1 MFRLLRFVAG
11 AAIVASLVSVP
22 FLISRAGVNTG
33 TVSVIVEFRDDPAS
47 VYSAK
52 LKQSGALPSNDQIQ
66 AYRNNLAAAQNQ
78 FLNTLKSN
86 GINYQLQTI
95 AVKDTAGN
103 VAGNVALRY
112 TLVYNGMALT
122 VPEAALP
129 AITRMS
135 GVKAV
140 HSNRVFHPDLFKSVP
155 YIRAPQLYGKNPNNM
170 TPFASFPDGDEGQG
184 IYIAVIDTGIDW
196 THPMFGGDP
205 TPPRLGIGLNSAS
218 IPSNQKV
225 VYSLP
230 LADIVTDGF
239 GHGTHVASEA
249 AGYLANA
256 PGPDGIPGTAD
267 DIPIH
272 GVAPQAKLMSYKVCS
287 DSLSTAGEVTA
298 IAGIGLGGCLSSTII
313 MSIEDAVSPQ
323 TIDLQPKPIA
333 NVINMSLGGGGG
345 PDEPTAVA
353 SDNATL
359 LGCSVVAAAG
369 NSGPGE
375 GTVGA
380 PAAGRRVLSPAANT
394 DPGSGGD
401 WSTDL
406 LVDTAV
412 SAATTGAVTPA
423 NNFSTAPGTS
433 RLKLFAMSGSAG
445 LPDNSLAQRYVYVD
459 NPTGTWPATV
469 SGRIALVNN
478 LVVGGLFF
486 DIALQAQNA
495 GAVGMII
502 ADDRGAVNGVKT
514 LIPAATISSTDFAVL
529 ASHVANTNGAISDLP
544 MRMNP
549 RFADLFVGDVADFSS
564 RGPVQGF
571 GQVKP
576 DISAPG
582 VNVLAAAPT
591 ASVVWALANSG
602 PMYATISGTS
612 MATPHTAG
620 SVALIRQAHPDWT
633 PDMIRT
639 AMINAA
645 TNMRDSNG
653 TPKADGSADSIT
665 AQGGGLIDVYHAA
678 TIKALMGSTEDDGKG
693 SFILGSHSYGEVPVA
708 NNRVTST
715 QSVTVTIQDLSGQ
728 GGTYNLGVANNQD
741 LQING
746 ISVATSPASVTVPA
760 HGSASF
766 TVNTTFDGNLIR
778 DPNLP
783 ITIDNGNQVTFSTRP
798 IETQWYVTARRSDG
812 NESLRMPF
820 YYKPVFSLPLTT
832 STDTN
837 TFTGTVAVGDLDLE
851 VQPGVDFVD
860 IPVTVDSTTSRLEA
874 ELDYFPTPVVSNQ
887 IVNQNV
893 ELDFFLLDPDGKRIA
908 HSANSSGAQRVSA
921 ITVNRPGTYTYRVD
935 GNQCAATNFTITS
948 TRTHGNMLPP
958 ALAPISGDYVDP
970 QGNQVKFTGN
980 FPISWTPQ
988 GGEQGFEI
996 EKSTDNQNW
1005 EILADVDG
1013 STTSYTLTN
1022 QADGQYFFRVRGIT
1036 AGQIGKYVTAG
1047 SNASKIVVSQRTKV
1061 DITSLVNQAVS
1072 NVSLTGGVFQLN
1084 LSLTNNSAQTY
1095 LPLVDLNVIGI
1106 NSASGTISVVNAD
1119 NGKNGKSAPNAAL
1132 FGYSQ
1137 NIGADEQFTPAEV
1150 TGTRTLRFQDNAS
1163 EMFTYDAV
1171 VTAYV
1176 GTGGGSSS
1184 SAAPAGGSQPPPS
1197 GSSVPTNL
1205 LPLSKVT
1212 AVMRFTANPLTKTV
1226 TAQLVSLK

>member
-1 MFRLLRFVAG
+1 MLRLLRFSAIATVAAG
-11 AAIVASLVSVP
+11 LFAVP
-22 FLISRAGVNTG
+22 FLISRAVTSTQ
-33 TVSVIVEFRDDPAS
+33 TVSVIIELRDDPGA
-47 VYSAK
+47 VYAAK
-52 LKQSGALPSNDQIQ
+52 AKQQGAPVSDDQLRS
-66 AYRNNLAAAQNQ
+66 YRNGLTAAQNQ
-78 FLNTLKSN
+78 FLAALKTAVPSA
-86 GINYQLQTI
+86 QLQSVN
-95 AVKDTAGN
+95 VKDAAGN

-112 TLVYNGMALT
+112 TLVYNGLTLT
-122 VPEAALP
+122 VPEAAVP
-129 AITRMS
+129 TIAGMN
-135 GVKAV
+135 GVKAIHANAV
-140 HSNRVFHPDLFKSVP
+140 SHPNLFKSVP
-155 YIRAPQLYGKNPNNM
+155 YIRAPQLYGKNPNDM

-287 DSLSTAGEVTA
+287 DSLSTAGEVTN
-298 IAGIGLGGCLSSTII
+298 IIGVPLGGCFSSTII
-313 MSIEDAVSPQ
+313 MGIEDAVSPQ

-406 LVDTAV
+406 LVDSAV
-412 SAATTGAVTPA
+412 SINTTGAVIPA
-423 NNFSTAPGTS
+423 NNFATAPGTN
-433 RLKLFAMSGSAG
+433 RLRLFAMSGSAG
-445 LPDNSLAQRYVYVD
+445 LPDNSMAQRYVYVD
-459 NPTGTWPATV
+459 NPTPVTWPASV
-469 SGRIALVNN
+469 SGRIALVNS

-514 LIPAATISSTDFAVL
+514 LIPAATMSTKDFAVL
-529 ASHVANTNGAISDLP
+529 KSHVANTNGAISDLP
-544 MRMNP
+544 IRMNP
-549 RFADLFVGDVADFSS
+549 RFTDVFVGDVADFSS

-571 GQVKP
+571 GQIKP

-582 VNVLAAAPT
+582 VNILAAAPT
-591 ASVVWALANSG
+591 ASVVWALANTG

-612 MATPHTAG
+612 MATPHTSG

-645 TNMRDSNG
+645 TNMRDVNG
-653 TPKADGSADSIT
+653 TPKADGSADPIT

-678 TIKALMGSTEDDGKG
+678 TIKALMGTTENDGKG

-760 HGSASF
+760 SGSATF

-778 DPNLP
+778 DPNVSVA
-783 ITIDNGNQVTFSTRP
+783 TVNGNQVTYSTRP
-798 IETQWYVTARRSDG
+798 IETQWYVTAQRSDG
-812 NESLRMPF
+812 GESLRMPF
-820 YYKPVFSLPLTT
+820 YYKPIFSLPVTT
-832 STDTN
+832 STDTT
-837 TFTGTVAVGDLDLE
+837 TFAGTVAVGDLDLE

-860 IPVTVDSTTSRLEA
+860 MPVTVDPTTFKIDA
-874 ELDYFPTPVVSNQ
+874 ELDYFPLPAGNTATVS
-887 IVNQNV
+887 QNI
-893 ELDFFLLDPDGKRIA
+893 ELDLFLLDPDGHKIA
-908 HSANSSGAQRVSA
+908 QSTNSSGAQRVSA
-921 ITVNRPGTYTYRVD
+921 ITANKPGTYTLRVD
-935 GNQCAATNFTITS
+935 GNQCAATNFTISS
-948 TRTHGNMLPP
+948 TRTHGNMSPP
-958 ALAPISGDYVDP
+958 ALAPISGDYVNA
-970 QGNQVKFTGN
+970 QGQAVDFDGN
-980 FPISWTPQ
+980 VTINWTPN
-988 GGEQGFEI
+988 GGEQGFEV
-996 EKSTDNQNW
+996 EQSTDNQNW
-1005 EILADVDG
+1005 TVAGDNFHPTASAWAFTALANG
-1013 STTSYTLTN
+1013 TY
-1022 QADGQYFFRVRGIT
+1022 YFRVRAIYP
-1036 AGQIGKYVTAG
+1036 GQIGRFVTVP
-1047 SNASKIVVSQRTKV
+1047 SNVVSVLVDQRSQV
-1061 DITSLVNQAVS
+1061 DITSLVSRAIS
-1072 NVSLTGGVFQLN
+1072 NVSLGGGVFQLD
-1084 LSLTNNSAQTY
+1084 LAMTNNSTQAY
-1095 LPLVDLNVIGI
+1095 VPLVDLNVVGI
-1106 NSASGTISVVNAD
+1106 NAASGTVKVINAD
-1119 NGKNGKSAPNAAL
+1119 NAQDGTSSANAAL

-1137 NIGADEQFTPAEV
+1137 KIGPDELFSPGET
-1150 TGTRTLRFQDNAS
+1150 TGTRTFRFQDNAS
-1163 EMFTYDAV
+1163 EMFTFDAV
-1171 VTAYV
+1171 VTAYQS
-1176 GTGGGSSS
+1176 TGGSSS
-1184 SAAPAGGSQPPPS
+1184 SSSSSSSSQTQSSS
-1197 GSSVPTNL
+1197 GTTSARSL
-1205 LPLSKVT
+1205 LTKLT

-1226 TAQLVSLK
+1226 TVQLVSLK